1 MPELPEVETARR
13 VLAPQ
18 LTGRRIT
25 DVRVL
30 CPQVIAYP
38 DAEVFCG
45 GVAGAV
51 VLGLA
56 RRGKFLLLQ
65 LDRGTV
71 TLHLRMTGRLL
82 VQPAGAPAEPH
93 THLILALDDGRALRF
108 LDQRRFGRFWLTAPD
123 EADIRSGVHRLGLEP
138 FDAALTA
145 DYLQRRLGRSA
156 RTVKACL
163 LDQQTVCG
171 IGNIYADEILFAARI
186 HPAQPANTL
195 PAAAWALLAVEI
207 PRRLAYYIEKNAVSA
222 EGYLE
227 DGGRAYRN
235 TPWLQVYGRAGTP
248 CPRCGAPLQKTTVAG
263 RGTVFCPACQPLL

>member
-1 MPELPEVETARR
+1 MKTVLGCIRRADEDFGMIAPGDRIAVGVSGGKDSLLLLYALSLYRR
-13 VLAPQ
+13 VSGKDFTLQA
-18 LTGRRIT
+18 IT
-25 DVRVL
+25 L
-30 CPQVIAYP
+30 
-38 DAEVFCG
+38 
-45 GVAGAV
+45 
-51 VLGLA
+51 
-56 RRGKFLLLQ
+56 K
-65 LDRGTV
+65 
-71 TLHLRMTGRLL
+71 
-82 VQPAGAPAEPH
+82 
-93 THLILALDDGRALRF
+93 
-108 LDQRRFGRFWLTAPD
+108 
-123 EADIRSGVHRLGLEP
+123 LGLEP

-248 CPRCGAPLQKTTVAG
+248 CPRCGAPL
-263 RGTVFCPACQPLL
+263 